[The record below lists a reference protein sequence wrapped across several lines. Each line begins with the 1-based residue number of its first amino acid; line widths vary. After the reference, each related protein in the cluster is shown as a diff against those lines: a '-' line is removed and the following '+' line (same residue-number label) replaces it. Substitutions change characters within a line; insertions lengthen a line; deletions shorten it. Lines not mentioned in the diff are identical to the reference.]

1 MLINASKKSKYWFKE
16 KIMWYAIVGFFG
28 GIFGGMGM
36 GGGTLLIPL
45 LTLGLGLPQIQ
56 AQGIN
61 LIAFIP
67 MAIVTLII
75 HVKNG
80 LIEKSGL
87 MFMIIPAIII
97 SVIFSIIANNIQG
110 ENLQKAFGVFLAVL
124 GVIQIV
130 MQIIKDKK
138 AKE

>member
-1 MLINASKKSKYWFKE
+1 
-16 KIMWYAIVGFFG
+16 MWYAIVGFLG

>member
-1 MLINASKKSKYWFKE
+1 
-16 KIMWYAIVGFFG
+16 MWYAIVGFFG